1 MARIGSVAAAPFV
14 GDQFVSLYLGA
25 ERVPTVPGRP
35 VIDPTSIAEEIYVLG
50 VNNGG
55 VGVDPL
61 DDSEGTVNVYVNGS
75 LALSLED
82 VPFDSGGAA
91 LFDPALS
98 PGDVVRVSFV
108 NAIGEGPLSDPF
120 VIPAE

>member
-35 VIDPTSIAEEIYVLG
+35 VIDPTSSGAEIIWGG
-50 VNNGG
+50 VNDGG
-55 VGVDPL
+55 DGD
-61 DDSEGTVNVYVNGS
+61 EGTANVYVNGS
-75 LALSLED
+75 LSQSVPD
-82 VPFDSGGAA
+82 IPFDQGGPAF
-91 LFDPALS
+91 FDPPLS